1 MTGITDASWFPNLI
15 TGACTLSAGLG
26 GVALTL
32 GITGKRQ
39 KSERAIE
46 HLKERNRE
54 QRQAIIEVLDSGRA
68 WEDSQEIIFFALA
81 ATSKSVDDSIDF
93 ANTDSA
99 ASHGVKL
106 TRYRKALIGARLLV
120 TDQEIAPLIQ
130 HLSKHLAMLPEHTGH
145 VIEAAKQSKDSELE
159 ALAKATAYT
168 KVHLDSLN
176 ELERITLERLTDPGT
191 Q

>member
-39 KSERAIE
+39 KGERAIE

-81 ATSKSVDDSIDF
+81 ATSKSVNDSIDF

-99 ASHGVKL
+99 VSHGAKL

-130 HLSKHLAMLPEHTGH
+130 HLSKHLAMLPEHTGN
-145 VIEAAKQSKDSELE
+145 VIEAKQSKDSELKS
-159 ALAKATAYT
+159 LVKATAYT
-168 KVHLDSLN
+168 KIHLDSLN
-176 ELERITLERLTDPGT
+176 KLEHTTLERLTDPGM